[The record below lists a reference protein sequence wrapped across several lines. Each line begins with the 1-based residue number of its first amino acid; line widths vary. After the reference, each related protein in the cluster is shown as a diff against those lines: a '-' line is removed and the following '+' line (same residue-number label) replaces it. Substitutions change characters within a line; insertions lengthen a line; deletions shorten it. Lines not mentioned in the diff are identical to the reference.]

1 MKAVGSEQIEIAS
14 SVFTRATEPEIT
26 KKGIKLYELLMK
38 HKNTTEETHKPKV
51 GSHLLALLMKHKNVA
66 SKDVQILQEIP
77 KKGSKLLALMKKH
90 SEE

>member
-1 MKAVGSEQIEIAS
+1 
-14 SVFTRATEPEIT
+14 
-26 KKGIKLYELLMK
+26 MK
-38 HKNTTEETHKPKV
+38 HKNTTEEIPKPKV
-51 GSHLLALLMKHKNVA
+51 GSHLMALLMKHKNVG